1 MPTLAL
7 NEEVDMRVV
16 LTNEADRSLYVVIA
30 ERCWAT
36 PTSDPE
42 DATKYTLEFERY
54 FTRPHYHALVKLVP
68 GLMKRQCPAIKCSQ
82 KTMLD
87 P

>member
-16 LTNEADRSLYVVIA
+16 LTDEADRSLYVVIT

-54 FTRPHYHALVKLVP
+54 VYNWYVK
-68 GLMKRQCPAIKCSQ
+68 
-82 KTMLD
+82 
-87 P
+87 